1 MHSFSYSNGSL
12 HCENVNLEDIAS
24 QEGTPCYVYSKA
36 TILDHFCR
44 LKKALAP
51 LDAEVAFA
59 VKSCPNIAVLNLMVE
74 QGAGFDIV
82 SGGELFRVIRAGGDP
97 KRCTYAGVGK
107 TEAEIRFALE
117 QGIDCFN
124 VESEAELVTINRI
137 AGSMGLKAPIAIRV
151 NPNVEAGTH
160 KYITTGKSENK
171 FGIDFEAIEAL
182 YDRAAST
189 MPHLHLKGLQMHI
202 GSQLTKVAPFA
213 EAATK
218 VAPLVLRLKEKFG
231 IEFFSIGG
239 GVGIVYSDS
248 LNSGNPAWWK
258 ASDVLTIEEY
268 AHALIPILQPLGLR
282 INVEPGRVIVGN
294 AGVLVTR
301 CLYEK
306 KGKSKVFKIIDSGMN
321 DLIRPALYEGHHE
334 IFPVRQH
341 AENDTV
347 MADVVG
353 PVCESGDFFAQ
364 DREIADVKEG
374 DLLAVMSAGAYG
386 FSMASSYNSRPLP
399 PEILVDGDRWDVIR
413 TRQTW
418 DDLVAPESIP
428 SKSNN

>member
-12 HCENVNLEDIAS
+12 HCENVNVEDIAS
-24 QEGTPCYVYSKA
+24 REGTPCYVYSKA
-36 TILDHFCR
+36 TILDHFSR
-44 LKKALAP
+44 LKQALAP
-51 LDAEVAFA
+51 VGAEIAFA
-59 VKSCPNIAVLNLMVE
+59 VKSCPNIAVLHLMAE

-82 SGGELFRVIRAGGDP
+82 SGGELFRVIHAGGNP
-97 KRCTYAGVGK
+97 ARCTYAGVGK
-107 TEAEIRFALE
+107 TESEIRYALE

-124 VESEAELVTINRI
+124 VESEAELAAINQI
-137 AGSMGLKAPIAIRV
+137 AGSMGLKAPVAIRV

-171 FGIDFEAIEAL
+171 FGIDFEDIEDL
-182 YDRAAST
+182 YERAAAT

-213 EAATK
+213 EAASK
-218 VAPLVLRLKEKFG
+218 VTPLVIKLKERFG

-239 GVGIVYSDS
+239 GIGIVYADT
-248 LNSGNPAWWK
+248 LNSGNPAWWEG
-258 ASDVLTIEEY
+258 SDVLGIEEY
-268 AHALIPILQPLGLR
+268 AEALIPILQPLGLR
-282 INVEPGRVIVGN
+282 IIVEPGRVIVGN
-294 AGVLVTR
+294 AGILVTR

-306 KGKSKVFKIIDSGMN
+306 KGKSKTFKIIDSGMN

-334 IFPVRQH
+334 IIPVRRH
-341 AENDTV
+341 AEDDTLT
-347 MADVVG
+347 ADVVG

-364 DREIADVKEG
+364 NRSIADVKAG

-386 FSMASSYNSRPLP
+386 FSMASTYNSRRLP
-399 PEILVDGDRWDVIR
+399 PEILVDGNTWNVIR

-418 DDLVAPESIP
+418 DDLIASESIP
-428 SKSNN
+428 PAN